1 MKKSGFFLSGK
12 KEKYG
17 CRAGSQ
23 EGKKPGK
30 NAKKNFAVF
39 QFLSNKEI
47 NMLLRIQGDEQ
58 AKS

>member
-12 KEKYG
+12 EEKYG

-30 NAKKNFAVF
+30 NAKEMQKGKV
-39 QFLSNKEI
+39 LSE
-47 NMLLRIQGDEQ
+47 LQ
-58 AKS
+58 